1 MGRKGTMKSRAG
13 CVIVAASAVLLLT
26 GSSAFAQPLLQPT
39 PKPIVTADNEVWYQ
53 AGVPITFAGNIYYP
67 AGPITHFN
75 GNEMVRSGHYQ
86 GIPLYTRT
94 TLEPYSLVY
103 VPLYGGLVQPYER
116 RRAGDV
122 ADTTGSMTPSFPVVR
137 STEQSNMEFVPGAG
151 MIQAQGPP
159 SQLTMNADRIPVEP
173 TDQPLPV
180 TSSVGTAGAE
190 TVVPLGPLVTAKKP
204 EGLNGVFVEYESQR
218 YFSSGPARE
227 FDAKAFTRVGE
238 YHGFPV
244 FQREG
249 DTRTI
254 YIPPLSDQSTIVAP
268 YQRR

>member
-1 MGRKGTMKSRAG
+1 MKSRAG
-13 CVIVAASAVLLLT
+13 CLIAAAFAGVLVT
-26 GSSAFAQPLLQPT
+26 ASSTFAQPLLQPT

-53 AGVPITFAGNIYYP
+53 AGVPITFAGNIYFP

-94 TLEPYSLVY
+94 TLEPYSIVF

-122 ADTTGSMTPSFPVVR
+122 ADTVGSVTPSFPVVR
-137 STEQSNMEFVPGAG
+137 STEQSNMEYVPGAG
-151 MIQAQGPP
+151 MIQAQAPP
-159 SQLTMNADRIPVEP
+159 SQLGAIVDRMPVEP
-173 TDQPLPV
+173 TDQMAP
-180 TSSVGTAGAE
+180 TGRSVATTGAE

-204 EGLNGVFVEYESQR
+204 EGLNGVFVEFEKQR

-227 FDAKAFTRVGE
+227 FDTAAFTRIGE
-238 YHGFPV
+238 YYGFSV
-244 FQREG
+244 YRREG
-249 DTRTI
+249 DTDTI
-254 YIPPLSDQSTIVAP
+254 YIPPLADRTIVAP
-268 YQRR
+268 YRRR

>member
-1 MGRKGTMKSRAG
+1 MKSRAG
-13 CVIVAASAVLLLT
+13 WLIVAASAALVLT
-26 GSSAFAQPLLQPT
+26 ASSAFAQPMLQPT

-53 AGVPITFAGNIYYP
+53 AGVPITFAGNVYYP

-86 GIPLYTRT
+86 GIPLYSRT
-94 TLEPYSLVY
+94 TLEPYSIVY
-103 VPLYGGLVQPYER
+103 VPLYGGLLQPYER

-122 ADTTGSMTPSFPVVR
+122 ADTVGSVTPSFPVVR
-137 STEQSNMEFVPGAG
+137 STEQSNLEFVPGAG
-151 MIQAQGPP
+151 MIQAQAPP
-159 SQLTMNADRIPVEP
+159 SQIGAIADHMPVEP
-173 TDQPLPV
+173 TDQPLPL
-180 TSSVGTAGAE
+180 TRSVGTAGAE
-190 TVVPLGPLVTAKKP
+190 TPVPLGPLVTAKKP
-204 EGLNGVFVEYESQR
+204 EGLNGVFVQFDNQR

-227 FDAKAFTRVGE
+227 FDATAFTRVGE

-244 FQREG
+244 YRREG

-254 YIPPLSDQSTIVAP
+254 YIPPLSDQRTIVAP